1 MRPNHKFKTFIERSK
16 DLIAIITTIMV
27 VLIKFL
33 FQLMGTLIV
42 AGVVALGTHQMLEG
56 KINMFCLT
64 SYVMHVYI
72 HSGLLI
78 LQPS

>member
-42 AGVVALGTHQMLEG
+42 AGVVALGTHQMTEG
-56 KINMFCLT
+56 KINLLCLT
-64 SYVMHVYI
+64 SCVI
-72 HSGLLI
+72 HLFVFI
-78 LQPS
+78 QAF